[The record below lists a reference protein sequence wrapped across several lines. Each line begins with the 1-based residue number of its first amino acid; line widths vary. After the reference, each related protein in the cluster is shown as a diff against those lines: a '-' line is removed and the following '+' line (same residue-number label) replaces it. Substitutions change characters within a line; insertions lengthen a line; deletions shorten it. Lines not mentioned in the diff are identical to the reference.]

1 MEKKLS
7 EPTTNI
13 EALLLDMGNVVINFD
28 HRIVCRKF
36 ASAASLTAE
45 EVYSRIFT
53 AGLEP
58 LFDAGKIGP
67 EDFHRAVCKAIEVD
81 LSYADFVEFWQDIFW
96 ANEPM
101 LPVLQKLKAAYRL
114 VLLSNTNPIH
124 FAWCETN
131 YPEAL
136 SLFDEKVL
144 SFRVGHRKPE
154 PEIYRAAL
162 GSARAPA
169 DRCIFVDDKQEF
181 VEAARRQGI
190 HGIVFTSVPALE
202 KELRAL
208 GVHI

>member
-1 MEKKLS
+1 MP
-7 EPTTNI
+7 EPTASI
-13 EALLLDMGNVVINFD
+13 ETLLFDLGNVVANFD
-28 HRIVCRKF
+28 HQIVCRKL
-36 ASAASLTAE
+36 ASTASLTSE

-67 EDFHRAVCKAIEVD
+67 EAFHRAVCKAIEAD

-101 LPVLQKLKAAYRL
+101 LPLLQGLKANYRL

-124 FAWCETN
+124 FPWCEAR
-131 YPEAL
+131 YPEVL

-162 GSARAPA
+162 GAARAPA
-169 DRCIFVDDKQEF
+169 EQCIFVDDKEEF

-202 KELRAL
+202 EELRGL
-208 GVHI
+208 GVQL